1 MKITNSKIEKL
12 REQLRLEEKKKNYVS
27 SRNRKTRLSMI
38 KDKAYKAYLM
48 IKEKCESNPTFK
60 ADFRE
65 FLINNFKDDDF
76 KIVHFYVLMK
86 EKKMTTLPIS
96 QSDLDEINKDLAD
109 DGVIYDLDTSGID
122 IEAVDPEIDSDD

>member
-12 REQLRLEEKKKNYVS
+12 KEQLKLEEK
-27 SRNRKTRLSMI
+27 I
-38 KDKAYKAYLM
+38 
-48 IKEKCESNPTFK
+48 
-60 ADFRE
+60 
-65 FLINNFKDDDF
+65 
-76 KIVHFYVLMK
+76 FYVLMK

-122 IEAVDPEIDSDD
+122 IEAVDPEINSDD